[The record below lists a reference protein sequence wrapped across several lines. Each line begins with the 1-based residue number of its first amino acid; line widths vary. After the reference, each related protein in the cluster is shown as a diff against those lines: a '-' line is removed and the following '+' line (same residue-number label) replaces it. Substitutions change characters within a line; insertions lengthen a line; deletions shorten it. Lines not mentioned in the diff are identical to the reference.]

1 MFKNIEEKMKNF
13 NKELET
19 LKWNFWD
26 KILIIESYNPIQLK
40 VKQHISKD
48 ERIIHEEN
56 FQKEKGNKGMKNTR
70 ERVRDIEDTMRRSNM
85 NLIKVPKGEEM
96 ENRIKAE
103 VV

>member
-1 MFKNIEEKMKNF
+1 MEFLGQNTI
-13 NKELET
+13 
-19 LKWNFWD
+19 
-26 KILIIESYNPIQLK
+26 IIESYNPIQLK

-103 VV
+103 VG